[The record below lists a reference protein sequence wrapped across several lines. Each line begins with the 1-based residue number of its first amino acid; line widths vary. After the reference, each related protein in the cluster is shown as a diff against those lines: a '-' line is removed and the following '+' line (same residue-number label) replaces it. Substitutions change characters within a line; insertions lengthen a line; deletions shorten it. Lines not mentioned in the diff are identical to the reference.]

1 MSNPRRISGITFLVL
16 WSIFLVLP
24 FGLSYI
30 SRGVAVASGVCLAAC
45 WVIFMPKTC
54 MSGAGP
60 FGLILVMVQ
69 IAAGFQWLLVGLKIL
84 KGF

>member
-1 MSNPRRISGITFLVL
+1 
-16 WSIFLVLP
+16 
-24 FGLSYI
+24 
-30 SRGVAVASGVCLAAC
+30 
-45 WVIFMPKTC
+45 MPKTC